1 MQCGRRI
8 SDMCAY
14 LPDVADLVN
23 DFCIDLPHGSLEWT
37 VVKIGRG
44 VGLKVLSLLEGPD
57 TQEGVSIV
65 GRENAIE
72 KTEKCLVYRRIIL
85 ILMENT
91 AELTLEGMAGVLKVG
106 VGAL

>member
-1 MQCGRRI
+1 
-8 SDMCAY
+8 

-23 DFCIDLPHGSLEWT
+23 EFCSLEWT
-37 VVKIGRG
+37 VVEIGRG

-72 KTEKCLVYRRIIL
+72 KMEKCLVYRWIIL

-91 AELTLEGMAGVLKVG
+91 AELTLEGVAGVFKVW
-106 VGAL
+106 VRAL